1 MKRVVTIETS
11 RDYYSIEDAHD
22 EAITIGDLIEIL
34 QRYDEDD
41 KVILSNDGGYTYGH
55 IGEGAFDVVTF
66 ETEEEEELRD
76 KMDEVCV
83 ELTDLEARYENPIE
97 DEAEDEHP
105 MTDEEYRKERAN
117 IFESYGITEEEYND
131 YMGKH

>member
-66 ETEEEEELRD
+66 ETREEEERRET
-76 KMDEVCV
+76 MENIEC
-83 ELTDLEARYENPIE
+83 DLDDLKERYENPDE
-97 DEAEDEHP
+97 DDEP
-105 MTDEEYRKERAN
+105 MTEEEYRKERAN